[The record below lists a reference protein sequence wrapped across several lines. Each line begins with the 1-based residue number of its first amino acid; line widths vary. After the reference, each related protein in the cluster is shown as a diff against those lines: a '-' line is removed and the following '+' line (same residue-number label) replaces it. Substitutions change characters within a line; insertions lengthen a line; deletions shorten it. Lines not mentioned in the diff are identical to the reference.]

1 MVQTNQNSTMST
13 VSIFVYT
20 NNEYKEYSID
30 NDSCSEIIIQRICK
44 DLEMKPL
51 VCTLF
56 ALRTSETPYFLP
68 GCRHLLPNT
77 KYDFRIRFQVSYLI
91 DQLNIRVL
99 IHLF

>member
-1 MVQTNQNSTMST
+1 MDPTNHNSTMST

-30 NDSCSEIIIQRICK
+30 NESCSEIISQQICK
-44 DLEMKPL
+44 DLEIKPL

-56 ALRTSETPYFLP
+56 AFRTSETPYFLP

-77 KYDFRIRFQVSYLI
+77 KYDFRIRFQV
-91 DQLNIRVL
+91 
-99 IHLF
+99 